1 VKKFSPF
8 NRLSYDVWT
17 KIFALMNHSILLF
30 GCLAVFEPIG
40 ILIGFSLYL
49 FIVTVGTSIGYHRYF
64 THKAFKTSKTKENIL
79 LFIGS
84 IAGLGPILG
93 WAGIHRKH
101 HAYGDKEGDPHSPKK
116 GFFRSWFHFFN
127 PKIVEQRFIRDLL
140 NNPVIKFQHRWYF
153 ELLSLY
159 MIIGYILL
167 GHWAIYFISMP
178 MVLMFHVTG
187 FVNAFTH
194 TFGDKLE
201 GSSSSATNVPIAS
214 FITGGE
220 SYHANHHRNAR
231 SDIFGKWDPAK
242 LFLPLFRE
250 TI

>member
-1 VKKFSPF
+1 MKKLSPF
-8 NRLSYDVWT
+8 NKLSYDVWT

-30 GCLAVFEPIG
+30 GCLAFFQPIG

>member
-1 VKKFSPF
+1 MKKLSPF
-8 NRLSYDVWT
+8 NKLSYDIWT

-30 GCLAVFEPIG
+30 GCLAFFEPIG

-140 NNPVIKFQHRWYF
+140 NNPVIKF
-153 ELLSLY
+153 
-159 MIIGYILL
+159 
-167 GHWAIYFISMP
+167 
-178 MVLMFHVTG
+178 
-187 FVNAFTH
+187 
-194 TFGDKLE
+194 
-201 GSSSSATNVPIAS
+201 
-214 FITGGE
+214 
-220 SYHANHHRNAR
+220 
-231 SDIFGKWDPAK
+231 
-242 LFLPLFRE
+242 
-250 TI
+250 